1 MWMTFRRRSRDLPI
15 EGDLKMVTKTQ
26 DELNEMRAE
35 IAAGTLPPDAIKK
48 YREEEDRNVFG
59 HDAKKRRDGTY
70 EEQGVGSAK
79 NQSANSIAA
88 YRKYC
93 SHEPRFEENLARME
107 RELAATN
114 ERRAAERGIDR

>member
-1 MWMTFRRRSRDLPI
+1 
-15 EGDLKMVTKTQ
+15 MVAKNA
-26 DELNEMRAE
+26 DEIAEMRAQMASGE
-35 IAAGTLPPDAIKK
+35 LPPNA
-48 YREEEDRNVFG
+48 YQQYLEDEARTVFG
-59 HDAKKRRDGTY
+59 HDAIKTRHGY
-70 EEQGVGSAK
+70 VEQGIGSAK

-93 SHEPRFEENLARME
+93 SHEPEFEKNLQRME